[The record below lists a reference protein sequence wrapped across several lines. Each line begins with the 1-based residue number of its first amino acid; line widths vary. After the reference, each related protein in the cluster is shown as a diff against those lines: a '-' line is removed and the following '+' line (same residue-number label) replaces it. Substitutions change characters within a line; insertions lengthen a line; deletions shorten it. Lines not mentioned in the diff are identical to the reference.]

1 MYLTHSR
8 HDTTYTVGVLS
19 SYMNKATNYH
29 FRAGKIV
36 LIYLA
41 GLVNYG
47 ILYKKEETIS
57 LKVSW
62 IVIREVIRSIGKSTI
77 STFFHM
83 GSGVV
88 SWISRNQDIITLS
101 TI

>member
-41 GLVNYG
+41 GLV
-47 ILYKKEETIS
+47 YKKEETIS

-88 SWISRNQDIITLS
+88 SWIYRNQDIITLS

>member
-19 SYMNKATNYH
+19 SYMNKPTNYH

-41 GLVNYG
+41 GLV
-47 ILYKKEETIS
+47 YKKEETIS

-88 SWISRNQDIITLS
+88 SWIYRNQDIITLS